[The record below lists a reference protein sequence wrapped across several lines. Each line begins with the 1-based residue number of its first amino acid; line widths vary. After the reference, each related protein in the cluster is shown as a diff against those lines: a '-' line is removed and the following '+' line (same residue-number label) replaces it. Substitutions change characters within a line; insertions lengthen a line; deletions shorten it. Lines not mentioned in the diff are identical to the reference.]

1 MEALLRGRVAVITG
15 AGNGIGRAEARAMA
29 AQGAKVVVNDI
40 GTSYDGIGSSKEP
53 ADLVVKS
60 ILEAGGVA
68 VPSYDSVATEKGA
81 ESIIQ
86 TAIKDFGRIDILVN
100 NAGVVREPREVSE
113 ISSEDWEIILK
124 THLFGTFYCTRSA
137 CTFMKKQGYGK
148 IINTSSH
155 VGLGWKGF
163 AAYGAAK
170 EGITGFTRTIAR
182 DMAEHGINCNAIRP
196 LAAWRGTKNMTER
209 MAAMLPEDI
218 ATLVTYLS
226 SEKANHIS
234 GCIFEVW
241 HGHIGI
247 FQEPPPVEK
256 AIQKDG
262 SWTFEELVAKIPESL
277 TKDKPSREFPDVL
290 GLG

>member
-1 MEALLRGRVAVITG
+1 MEELLRGRVAVITG

-163 AAYGAAK
+163 SAYGAAK

-226 SEKANHIS
+226 SEKANHIN

-256 AIQKDG
+256 AIQKNG

-290 GLG
+290 SLG